1 MLVGEYKKIVESSR
15 LKGVKI
21 TPKGNSACIAPDTKD
36 PIARAALD
44 TLDEN
49 ESLDDYVVSV
59 YIEGHK

>member
-1 MLVGEYKKIVESSR
+1 VESAG

-21 TPKGNSACIAPDTKD
+21 TVKGNSSCIAPDTKD

-44 TLDEN
+44 ALGEN